1 MYSFQNTSVDTTLLP
16 HSTTHCTG
24 SHSAIAATENSS
36 MTPFP
41 ELVFPIKRPPIKFP
55 PLPKNKRRRR
65 EAKKKRRCILRKFK
79 KLKPWIDYFTREN
92 NYFIEKARSFVKDIE
107 SKHDLIMEL
116 HRIHEEEAA
125 EQHWCYS
132 KGRSF
137 TSCLDD
143 TDEYTISDFF
153 DDHRD
158 LTFEIMELYR
168 YHAILSD
175 VAKEK
180 GIVIEPLS
188 EEFLNDVEYFE
199 TNVRWL
205 D

>member
-1 MYSFQNTSVDTTLLP
+1 MTVGCPL
-16 HSTTHCTG
+16 C
-24 SHSAIAATENSS
+24 IAATENSS
-36 MTPFP
+36 KTPFQ
-41 ELVFPIKRPPIKFP
+41 ELVYPIKKLRIKFP
-55 PLPKNKRRRR
+55 RLPKNRRRR
-65 EAKKKRRCILRKFK
+65 RDAKKKRRCILREFK
-79 KLKPWIDYFTREN
+79 KLKPWLDYFTREN
-92 NYFIEKARSFVKDIE
+92 NYFIEKAQSFVKEIE
-107 SKHDLIMEL
+107 SKHDLILEL

-125 EQHWCYS
+125 EQHWCHS

-137 TSCLDD
+137 TSSLDD
-143 TDEYTISDFF
+143 ADEYTISEFF
-153 DDHRD
+153 DDLRD
-158 LTFEIMELYR
+158 LTFEITELYR

-188 EEFLNDVEYFE
+188 EGFLNDVEYFE